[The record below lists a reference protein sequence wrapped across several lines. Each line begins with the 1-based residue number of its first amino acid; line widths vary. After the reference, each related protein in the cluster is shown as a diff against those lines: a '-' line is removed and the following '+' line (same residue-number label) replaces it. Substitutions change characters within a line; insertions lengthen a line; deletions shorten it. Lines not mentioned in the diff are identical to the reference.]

1 MTGNIGEFIHDSMKR
16 MAPHLAVLPILGE
29 MIKEEK
35 ESKRPPKKK
44 CRQPPKYV

>member
-1 MTGNIGEFIHDSMKR
+1 MTEDVGEFTDRAMRECGS
-16 MAPHLAVLPILGE
+16 HLIEAAILAE
-29 MIKEEK
+29 IARREK

>member
-1 MTGNIGEFIHDSMKR
+1 MTEDVGEFTDRAMRDCGS
-16 MAPHLAVLPILGE
+16 HLIKAAILAE
-29 MIKEEK
+29 IARRDK

>member
-1 MTGNIGEFIHDSMKR
+1 MTGDVGEFTDRTMRDCGSHIIK
-16 MAPHLAVLPILGE
+16 ATILAEIARR
-29 MIKEEK
+29 EK